1 MDGEWIK
8 FLINHCRL
16 CTPGWRECCTIAA
29 PSLTLSGTHSLSP
42 DCRSFFSIWIL
53 SYPNTWIWRC
63 WFLALKFTFCSS
75 GQWALPWLCEPPRRC
90 FHWDPTGHWDG
101 SRPLPPRH
109 EVRHGEEGR
118 VAQLRGGPHHPAPV
132 HQTCL
137 PQRLQVLA
145 QIPSGQ
151 GWCHWKQCWGS
162 SSHRLWLD
170 LCQGRCRVR
179 VKSEEFR
186 GGNIKCFEYPSF
198 GKCVLF
204 PNWVNIEFSTLKK
217 KCNPLLCASQW
228 STQENI
234 DLYSKFLIVEKPG
247 KLKPRICHGLR
258 FRTIMWWP
266 HCQGQPCINDYKT
279 FWLTSELCFR
289 VFQDGQALWYSD
301 YYLLSWGKALP
312 GWQWTICNV
321 MKSFL
326 TLLLTNLL
334 KPLSELVFV
343 FTNLPVKVEYAMEA
357 IGHAGTCLGRRKHN
371 ETKSTM
377 TCMSYLGLS

>member
-1 MDGEWIK
+1 MDGEWIN
-8 FLINHCRL
+8 FLINDCRL
-16 CTPGWRECCTIAA
+16 CTPGWQECCTIAA

-53 SYPNTWIWRC
+53 SHPNTWIWRC

-137 PQRLQVLA
+137 LEGLQVLA

-151 GWCHWKQCWGS
+151 GWCHWKQCWGP

-204 PNWVNIEFSTLKK
+204 PNWVNIEFSTLEKMRS
-217 KCNPLLCASQW
+217 PSLCESMIHPRKYWLVFRILDCGETWQIKAK
-228 STQENI
+228 
-234 DLYSKFLIVEKPG
+234 DLSRSSFPD
-247 KLKPRICHGLR
+247 H
-258 FRTIMWWP
+258 
-266 HCQGQPCINDYKT
+266 
-279 FWLTSELCFR
+279 
-289 VFQDGQALWYSD
+289 
-301 YYLLSWGKALP
+301 
-312 GWQWTICNV
+312 NV
-321 MKSFL
+321 MA
-326 TLLLTNLL
+326 TLSRPTL
-334 KPLSELVFV
+334 
-343 FTNLPVKVEYAMEA
+343 Y
-357 IGHAGTCLGRRKHN
+357 
-371 ETKSTM
+371 
-377 TCMSYLGLS
+377 